1 MLTYVKPQIE
11 ILLFD
16 HIDVLTA
23 SGIDLPDYP
32 LDEREIQGFGFSI
45 TDEGQFCFYY
55 GFQSK
60 KKQGFFLLFFLDTTK
75 QL

>member
-1 MLTYVKPQIE
+1 MLTYVEPQIE

-32 LDEREIQGFGFSI
+32 LDEREI
-45 TDEGQFCFYY
+45 
-55 GFQSK
+55 
-60 KKQGFFLLFFLDTTK
+60 
-75 QL
+75 